1 LPKYQRKTPLPDK
14 SKGEVSIGRPTVVND
29 TVIPKLVDAFSLGCT
44 DEEAC
49 LYADIGMSTLYK
61 YQEANPEFVERKKL
75 LKQKPFLKA
84 RNTVIKHLDDPDHAE
99 WYLERKGKNEF
110 GMKTAVEYSNAD
122 AEGITNAEIIKSAFL
137 ALPPEER
144 AAIVSEVSKPPD
156 EVKPV

>member
-110 GMKTAVEYSNAD
+110 GMKTAVEYSRRRRRRDYERGDNQERIPCFASGRG
-122 AEGITNAEIIKSAFL
+122 E
-137 ALPPEER
+137 PPLCPKL
-144 AAIVSEVSKPPD
+144 VSLLTR
-156 EVKPV
+156 